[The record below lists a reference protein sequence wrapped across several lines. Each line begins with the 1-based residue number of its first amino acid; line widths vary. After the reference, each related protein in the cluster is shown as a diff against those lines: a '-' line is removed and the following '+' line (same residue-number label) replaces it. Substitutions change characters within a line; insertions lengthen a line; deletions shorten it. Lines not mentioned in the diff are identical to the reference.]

1 LLPLQG
7 LRDAS
12 EAVLQS
18 NTSAAALLA
27 AAGNAAVS
35 KSVGLQQHPD
45 AVVYSSLLDGLLQ
58 ATLAVLYS
66 GVHQQQRSSSRGGSS
81 SSRALTAGV
90 EQLDINGLGLHNV
103 DNVAIFAAIAA
114 DVYR

>member
-1 LLPLQG
+1 LQG

-27 AAGNAAVS
+27 AAGNTAVS
-35 KSVGLQQHPD
+35 KPTGLQHHPD
-45 AVVYSSLLDGLLQ
+45 AVVYSCVLDGLLQ
-58 ATLAVLYS
+58 ATLAVLYT
-66 GVHQQQRSSSRGGSS
+66 GVHAPRYQQQQQRSGSS
-81 SSRALTAGV
+81 EALTAGI
-90 EQLDINGLGLHNV
+90 EQLDMRGLGLTNV
-103 DNVAIFAAIAA
+103 DSVAIFASIAA

>member
-1 LLPLQG
+1 LQG

-27 AAGNAAVS
+27 AAGNTAVS
-35 KSVGLQQHPD
+35 KPTGLQHHPD
-45 AVVYSSLLDGLLQ
+45 AVVYSCVLDGLLQ
-58 ATLAVLYS
+58 ATLAVLYT
-66 GVHQQQRSSSRGGSS
+66 GVHAPRYQQQQQLQRSSSSE
-81 SSRALTAGV
+81 ALTAGI
-90 EQLDINGLGLHNV
+90 EQLDMRGLGLTNV
-103 DNVAIFAAIAA
+103 DSVAIFASIAA